1 MSNDEL
7 EQMLDENQRMKNQ
20 RKWVLVTLGL
30 AVGLVAWGM
39 MRGHDAPKADAETA
53 ETDKPKLAAS
63 ARRLPSPLVAPRQEP
78 ATPEPQQQPVAPE
91 QDQVA
96 ADPPLG
102 DNTPAGND
110 AAAASTGH
118 GAASGNCACPNSPAS
133 KVAILRRKPF
143 RRRRQQASG
152 LPLLRPPLLRSI
164 SGLWRAPCAIPGRL
178 SSCARTISVCATPGG
193 FRSFAGGRASVI
205 YGRFGEMA
213 RRATEL
219 SGKKSSAGGVRI
231 TGRIRFPFLTLCRR
245 WQQRKRG

>member
-1 MSNDEL
+1 MNMSNDEL

-91 QDQVA
+91 QEQVA

-110 AAAASTGH
+110 AAAAPQVTVPQAVTAPAPTPRPQKWQSFGGSLSVGGGNKLPGYPYYGH
-118 GAASGNCACPNSPAS
+118 PYYGPYRGFGGHPA
-133 KVAILRRKPF
+133 PF
-143 RRRRQQASG
+143 RGGFRPAPAPFRSA
-152 LPLLRPPLLRSI
+152 PLR
-164 SGLWRAPCAIPGRL
+164 
-178 SSCARTISVCATPGG
+178 GG
-193 FRSFAGGRASVI
+193 FRSFAGGR
-205 YGRFGEMA
+205 
-213 RRATEL
+213 RR
-219 SGKKSSAGGVRI
+219 
-231 TGRIRFPFLTLCRR
+231 
-245 WQQRKRG
+245 